1 MFFAFLRLLVSLPLA
16 PFNELWL
23 EEASKGEEFNDEQ
36 DDKLDGVGE
45 GEAVFS
51 FATSAESSNL
61 VSTPNF
67 SLSDSF
73 ELRITS
79 LKLLPLKTLLDILGF
94 WTISVDEPSRLLL
107 FSLHFVVAPSS
118 FELELSVELPL
129 VLSVKKRNLW
139 NYNLILFKD
148 FYVYNTNWRIYI
160 SPYLIQTFSVFF
172 DVHFSNYLS
181 DLL

>member
-1 MFFAFLRLLVSLPLA
+1 MFFVFLRLLVSLPLA

-23 EEASKGEEFNDEQ
+23 EEASKGEEFNDEH

-45 GEAVFS
+45 GEVVFS

-61 VSTPNF
+61 ASTPNF

-148 FYVYNTNWRIYI
+148 FYTR
-160 SPYLIQTFSVFF
+160 L
-172 DVHFSNYLS
+172 
-181 DLL
+181 